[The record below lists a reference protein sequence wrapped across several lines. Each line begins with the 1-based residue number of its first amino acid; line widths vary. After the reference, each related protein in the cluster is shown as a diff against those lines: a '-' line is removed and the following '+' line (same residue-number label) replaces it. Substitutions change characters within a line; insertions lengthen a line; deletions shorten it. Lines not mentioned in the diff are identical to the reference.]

1 MPGSCIWVGLTWQV
15 RAEQHRRQAR
25 PRGSRARKVL
35 ASPPAVLR
43 RQAAAWIGCGAVLLA
58 FLLRISLSRGMNS
71 DAANNALQG
80 WDILHG
86 NFLLHGWIIGDATY
100 YTLEVPLYAI
110 TEALLGLHILTYRV
124 VSALTYLV
132 VVACA
137 AALRHGGQPRSVQG
151 GPVPHR
157 DRRHGIAAAHP
168 SGRDAPARSA

>member
-1 MPGSCIWVGLTWQV
+1 MPGSRIRVGLTWQV

-25 PRGSRARKVL
+25 PRGSRARKV
-35 ASPPAVLR
+35 PPAPRPCCVGRLGMV
-43 RQAAAWIGCGAVLLA
+43 GCGTVLLA
-58 FLLRISLSRGMNS
+58 FLLRISLSHGMNS

-110 TEALLGLHILTYRV
+110 TEALTFLRHPDLSRGLRAHVPGRRGLRRRP
-124 VSALTYLV
+124 
-132 VVACA
+132 
-137 AALRHGGQPRSVQG
+137 RHGGQPRSVQG